1 MHVWQRRAFASLPL
15 LFALIALA
23 AAPSTCTGG
32 QDATTKVTRGRLTAR
47 THDLL
52 RGMGNARRM
61 RGAVVPKRFLYVYEM
76 PPEFTTDLEALPVQW
91 HPEQYDFDQVCTA
104 TSPGIAPCLT
114 SATCTPSDACVR
126 AKALRGL
133 APGRILTYGCECL
146 FASGQQLH
154 TSTAHSDRGVWGYK
168 WL

>member
-1 MHVWQRRAFASLPL
+1 MPVWQRRAFASLPL
-15 LFALIALA
+15 LVALIALA
-23 AAPSTCTGG
+23 AAPSTCTGV

-104 TSPGIAPCLT
+104 MPPWIALCLT
-114 SATCTPSDACVR
+114 GATCTPNAAMRQGPMPCGGWHQGVFPHMDVGACLPV
-126 AKALRGL
+126 
-133 APGRILTYGCECL
+133 
-146 FASGQQLH
+146 ASSSTPPLH
-154 TSTAHSDRGVWGYK
+154 LVTGVSGVAH
-168 WL
+168 